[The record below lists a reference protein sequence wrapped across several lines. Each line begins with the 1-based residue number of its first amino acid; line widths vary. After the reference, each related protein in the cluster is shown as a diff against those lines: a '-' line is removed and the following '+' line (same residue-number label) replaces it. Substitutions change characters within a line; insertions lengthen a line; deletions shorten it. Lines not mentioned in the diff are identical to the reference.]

1 MDDAQWR
8 AELEA
13 ARDEKDQV
21 FREEFTPM
29 MGPQAATFRGL
40 EFYDP
45 DPAYRV
51 EARLEPG
58 DGARVRLATSTGS
71 QRDFV
76 RHGRLVFPVDGQE
89 QQLSA
94 FRALPGSGAEDIL
107 FVPFRDATSGQETY
121 GAGRYL
127 DLPFTHGAA
136 SYVVDFN
143 EAYNPLCAYSPYYSC
158 PYPPPENHLRVP
170 IRAGER
176 YSGEE

>member
-1 MDDAQWR
+1 MDEAQWR

-13 ARDEKDQV
+13 ARREKDQV
-21 FREEFTPM
+21 FREEFTQM
-29 MGPQAATFRGL
+29 MGAKAAAFRGL

-45 DPAYRV
+45 DLAYRV

-71 QRDFV
+71 QRDFI
-76 RHGRLVFPVDGQE
+76 RYGRLVFPVDGQE
-89 QQLSA
+89 QHLSA
-94 FRALPGSGAEDIL
+94 FRALPGSGAEDTL
-107 FVPFRDATSGQETY
+107 FVPFRDSTSGQETY

-127 DLPFTHGAA
+127 DLPFAEGATTLL
-136 SYVVDFN
+136 DFN
-143 EAYNPLCAYSPYYSC
+143 DAYNPLCAYSPYYSC